1 MSKSR
6 ISASLLF
13 TLSTLLLLFFF
24 FFPGKINP
32 AEAYSDQVYN
42 SLLRTRDALI
52 DQKKSIEQALESTR
66 QKIDALNAHLKTLE
80 DYLNQTEADLKDV
93 ERALRNR

>member
-13 TLSTLLLLFFF
+13 TSSALLLLFLLLG
-24 FFPGKINP
+24 PGRATP

-42 SLLRTRDALI
+42 SLMRTRDALI
-52 DQKKSIEQALESTR
+52 DQKKSIEQAITATR
-66 QKIDALNAHLKTLE
+66 QKIDALNA
-80 DYLNQTEADLKDV
+80 
-93 ERALRNR
+93 